1 MTGLRTAIFLAFRPH
16 GLATCS
22 DSLYL
27 PKV

>member
-1 MTGLRTAIFLAFRPH
+1 MTGLLTAIFLAFRPH

-27 PKV
+27 PKD